1 MTAGAKLLEEKTIMS
16 RRAFILLI
24 LVVLVLVLVVLLFFA
39 LQTGGGLLGSLTND
53 NGELPPI
60 TIVEGVNDDEDAPD
74 DIPAEPIAQAT
85 PVLTLS
91 PVMVADVELPPG
103 TRITADLLRV
113 ENRPSNNIA
122 VTGGYTF
129 SEAEELVG
137 SVVKVR
143 VPQGEAILRPMI
155 AVNTNDLANMGSDLG
170 LYIDQGNV
178 TIAFPIDRYSGV
190 AFALRPGDI
199 VDVLMTA
206 RIVRTDSEFRSQ
218 LPNITQRVIQS
229 RLLEG
234 QQFLFPEIPQGR
246 LQFIDEIGQTAEIIP
261 STIAL
266 EEQDFEAGDPI
277 PKRATQLTIQQAKVM
292 WVGTWPDPAAEDAAG
307 PEAAPTPLPIR
318 LIERPDVVL
327 LSMPLQDALILKWAM
342 ERGVFINLALRAPN
356 DRDVY
361 NTTAVSLPVIVEQG
375 ALAEPGPSE
384 FDFHPRAD
392 EVPIPG
398 LPPVEGDQFGP

>member
-39 LQTGGGLLGSLTND
+39 LQTGGGLLAPVTND
-53 NGELPPI
+53 NAVPAPV
-60 TIVEGVNDDEDAPD
+60 IVERVDDEEDAPD
-74 DIPAEPIAQAT
+74 DIPVEPIAQAT

-91 PVMVADVELPPG
+91 PVVVADVELPPG

-122 VTGGYTF
+122 LTGGYTF
-129 SEAEELVG
+129 GEAEELVG

-155 AVNTNDLANMGSDLG
+155 ALNTNDLANMGSDLG

-190 AFALRPGDI
+190 AFALRPGDF

-206 RIVRTDSEFRSQ
+206 RIVRTDPEFRTQ

-261 STIAL
+261 STVAL
-266 EEQDFEAGDPI
+266 EEQDFDAGDPI
-277 PKRATQLTIQQAKVM
+277 PKRVTQLTIQQVKVM
-292 WVGTWPDPAAEDAAG
+292 WVGTWREPA
-307 PEAAPTPLPIR
+307 PEAEVSPGATPTPLPIR
-318 LIERPDVVL
+318 LVERPDVVL

-361 NTTAVSLPVIVEQG
+361 NTTAVSLPVIIDQG
-375 ALAEPGPSE
+375 ALTEPGPPE

-392 EVPIPG
+392 EVPIPS
-398 LPPVEGDQFGP
+398 LPAEEGN

>member
-1 MTAGAKLLEEKTIMS
+1 LIADVKLLEEKTIMS

-39 LQTGGGLLGSLTND
+39 LQTGGGLLAPVTND
-53 NGELPPI
+53 NAVPAPVV
-60 TIVEGVNDDEDAPD
+60 VERVDDEEDAPD
-74 DIPAEPIAQAT
+74 DIPVEPIAQAT

-91 PVMVADVELPPG
+91 PVVVADVELPPG
-103 TRITADLLRV
+103 TRITANLLRV

-122 VTGGYTF
+122 LTGGYTF
-129 SEAEELVG
+129 GEAEELVG

-155 AVNTNDLANMGSDLG
+155 ALNTNDLANMGSDLG

-190 AFALRPGDI
+190 AFALRPGDL

-206 RIVRTDSEFRSQ
+206 RIVRTDPEFRTQ

-261 STIAL
+261 STVAL
-266 EEQDFEAGDPI
+266 EEQDFDAGDPI
-277 PKRATQLTIQQAKVM
+277 PKRVTQLTIQQVKVM
-292 WVGTWPDPAAEDAAG
+292 WVGTWHEPA
-307 PEAAPTPLPIR
+307 PEADVSPGATPTPLPIR
-318 LIERPDVVL
+318 LVERPDVVL

-361 NTTAVSLPVIVEQG
+361 NTTAVSLPVIIDQG
-375 ALAEPGPSE
+375 ALTEPGPSE

-392 EVPIPG
+392 EVPIPS